1 MEPVWSGAESVEA
14 EPLDAR
20 PGASAASPDLIDPV
34 IAAELAQMA
43 DSGRAD
49 FVARVTRLYR
59 EHAPVAVRTMVE
71 AAAAGDRAETA
82 RAAHAL
88 KSMSGNIGARAVA
101 DMAGRIEAAARERD
115 VAPAEIES
123 LHRRLLATLDLLEH
137 PDGAPAE
144 ASAQAP
150 ATDQSRLLQDLKMAR
165 ERGEFSLVYQKQV
178 DRDGEAVLGVEA
190 LLRWN
195 HPTRGVISPALF
207 IPLAEQNGLIRDIT
221 GWVLDQ
227 AVAETKDLDGLT
239 VAVNASAVEF
249 GDPEFADELAVIVA
263 RHDFDPRRLEV
274 EITET
279 AILSEGDEVRRSMDR
294 LHAMGVKIALD
305 DFGVGY
311 SSLSHLQL
319 YPFDKLK
326 IDRMF
331 VTRCSDDVQSAT
343 LVHALV
349 SIGRALGMKVVAE
362 GVEDE
367 NQRKFLRAT
376 GAHAMQGFLFGRP
389 APIAELKRE
398 LAGPIAPESKK
409 VAAGGR

>member
-1 MEPVWSGAESVEA
+1 
-14 EPLDAR
+14 
-20 PGASAASPDLIDPV
+20 
-34 IAAELAQMA
+34 
-43 DSGRAD
+43 
-49 FVARVTRLYR
+49 
-59 EHAPVAVRTMVE
+59 
-71 AAAAGDRAETA
+71 
-82 RAAHAL
+82 
-88 KSMSGNIGARAVA
+88 
-101 DMAGRIEAAARERD
+101 
-115 VAPAEIES
+115 
-123 LHRRLLATLDLLEH
+123 
-137 PDGAPAE
+137 
-144 ASAQAP
+144 
-150 ATDQSRLLQDLKMAR
+150 MAR

-195 HPTRGVISPALF
+195 HPTRGGISPALF

-221 GWVLDQ
+221 GWVLDR
-227 AVAETKDLDGLT
+227 AMTETKDLDGLT
-239 VAVNASAVEF
+239 LAVNASAVEF
-249 GDPEFADELAVIVA
+249 GDPEFADELAVILA

-389 APIAELKRE
+389 MPIAELKRE
-398 LAGPIAPESKK
+398 LADPIAPESKK